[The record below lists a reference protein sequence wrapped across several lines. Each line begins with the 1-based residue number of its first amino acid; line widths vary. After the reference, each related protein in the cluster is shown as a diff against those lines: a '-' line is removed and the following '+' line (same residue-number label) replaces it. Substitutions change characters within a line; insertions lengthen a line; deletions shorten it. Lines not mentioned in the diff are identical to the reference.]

1 MRNPKLLAGLTIT
14 VWSFSGILGRLVAIK
29 SQFALLSLAFF
40 FTFCTLLIY
49 FLLTQ
54 GRSFWRQIRRVRK
67 EYFLVGLFGYL
78 IYWIGINQSY
88 RAFDTASETSVLNYT
103 WPIFTV
109 VFTDLLFRRGEKR
122 PFAFRLLEGL
132 GIALGF
138 LSVLVLA
145 TKGRFVSFEMNVAG
159 IGWGLLGGISYG
171 YFSAYSSTVPQEEHS
186 TFLLCSILAS
196 LVLMICLATSEISL
210 IRTFTARDILVVALL
225 GCVLDGLGYISW
237 TTANRLARERGT
249 DISAVA
255 SLMFVLPLLS
265 LSLIAL
271 YFKEESLSQP
281 YFLVS
286 LLLLLGSS
294 VLCQRAQALA
304 RFLTRQRTVG

>member
-1 MRNPKLLAGLTIT
+1 MRNPKLLAGLTIAL
-14 VWSFSGILGRLVAIK
+14 WSFSGILGRLVAIK

-54 GRSFWRQIRRVRK
+54 GRSFWQQLKRARK
-67 EYFLVGLFGYL
+67 EYFLIGLFGYL

-88 RAFDTASETSVLNYT
+88 RAFDTASETAVLNYT

-122 PFAFRLLEGL
+122 PLIFRLLEGL

-145 TKGRFVSFEMNVAG
+145 TKGRFRSFELNAAG

-196 LVLMICLATSEISL
+196 LVLMAFLAIREIPL
-210 IRTFTARDILVVALL
+210 LKTFSAWDVLTVALL
-225 GCVLDGLGYISW
+225 GCALDGLGYIWW

-249 DISAVA
+249 DISSVA
-255 SLMFVLPLLS
+255 SLMFVLPPLS
-265 LSLIAL
+265 LSFIAL
-271 YFKEESLSQP
+271 YFKEESLSRP
-281 YFLVS
+281 YFLAS
-286 LLLLLGSS
+286 LFLLLCSS
-294 VLCQRAQALA
+294 VLCQKTRALA
-304 RFLTRQRTVG
+304 QFLTH